1 MLERVRELFVKG
13 YDVMVQESLFN
24 ENNVWKVDDSE
35 ELEEVL
41 AADSEEY
48 EYLEVRVLSIDDE
61 NKVIILYVENNE

>member
-1 MLERVRELFVKG
+1 MLERVRELFAKG
-13 YDVMVQESLFN
+13 YNVMVQESLFN

>member
-1 MLERVRELFVKG
+1 MLERVRELFAKG

-41 AADSEEY
+41 AADNEEY
-48 EYLEVRVLSIDDE
+48 EYLEVRVLSIDNE

>member
-1 MLERVRELFVKG
+1 MLERIRELFAKG

-61 NKVIILYVENNE
+61 NKVIILYVEDNE

>member
-1 MLERVRELFVKG
+1 MLERVRELFAKG

-48 EYLEVRVLSIDDE
+48 EYLEVRILSIDDE
-61 NKVIILYVENNE
+61 NKVIILYVEDNE

>member
-1 MLERVRELFVKG
+1 MLERVRELFAKG

-24 ENNVWKVDDSE
+24 ENNVWKVDDLE

>member
-1 MLERVRELFVKG
+1 MLERVRELFAKG

-24 ENNVWKVDDSE
+24 ENNIWKVDDSE

-61 NKVIILYVENNE
+61 NKVIILYVEDNE

>member
-1 MLERVRELFVKG
+1 MLERVRELFAKG

-24 ENNVWKVDDSE
+24 ENNVGKVDDSE

-61 NKVIILYVENNE
+61 NKVIILYVEDNE

>member
-1 MLERVRELFVKG
+1 MLERVRELFAKG

-48 EYLEVRVLSIDDE
+48 EYLEVRVLSINDE

>member
-1 MLERVRELFVKG
+1 MLERVRELFAKG

-48 EYLEVRVLSIDDE
+48 EYLEVRVLSVDDE
-61 NKVIILYVENNE
+61 NKVIILYVEDNE

>member
-1 MLERVRELFVKG
+1 MLERVRELFAKG

-61 NKVIILYVENNE
+61 NKVIILYVEDNE

>member
-1 MLERVRELFVKG
+1 MLERVRELFTKG

-41 AADSEEY
+41 AADNEDY

-61 NKVIILYVENNE
+61 NKVIILYIEDNE

>member
-1 MLERVRELFVKG
+1 MLERVRELFAKG

-24 ENNVWKVDDSE
+24 ENNIWKVDDSE

-41 AADSEEY
+41 AANSEEY

>member
-1 MLERVRELFVKG
+1 MLERVRELFAKG

-48 EYLEVRVLSIDDE
+48 EYLEVRVLSIDNE